1 MSRTI
6 QISDLG
12 PDYDLAQPAS
22 IRVEVYG
29 DGSAWSYWP
38 EMEISGHSDGGDGVD
53 PVDDAVANLKDVAAD
68 THEELRDSEEPLGA
82 LLSAQLAALEAAIA
96 GEKAP
101 A

>member
-53 PVDDAVANLKDVAAD
+53 CVSDAVDYLKDVAAD
-68 THEELRDSEEPLGA
+68 TYEELRDSVEPLSPWLA
-82 LLSAQLAALEAAIA
+82 AQLAALEAVIRQ
-96 GEKAP
+96 KVP